1 MKKKGK
7 TEFQQHKSRM
17 AKLEYKL
24 RKAEEDRLKRKR
36 GK

>member
-1 MKKKGK
+1 MKKREK

-24 RKAEEDRLKRKR
+24 KKAEENRLKRRR

>member
-7 TEFQQHKSRM
+7 TEFQQHESRM

-24 RKAEEDRLKRKR
+24 KKAEEARLKRKR
-36 GK
+36 GQ